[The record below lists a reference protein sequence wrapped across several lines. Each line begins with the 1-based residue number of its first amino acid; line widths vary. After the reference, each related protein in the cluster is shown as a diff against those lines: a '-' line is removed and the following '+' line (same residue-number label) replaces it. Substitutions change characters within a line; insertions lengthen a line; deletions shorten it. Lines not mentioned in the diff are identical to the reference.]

1 MNELF
6 KSLKDLK
13 ASSPMIEKAIESL
26 AEVSAQGGMIKERM
40 RVLEILRDLSESG
53 FITYDQYEAMIMD
66 ICMGDGSD
74 I

>member
-1 MNELF
+1 
-6 KSLKDLK
+6 
-13 ASSPMIEKAIESL
+13 MIEKAIESL